1 MIKVSSLE
9 FNYRQSVKN
18 AINGIDFNI
27 NDGEIFGFLGP
38 SGAGKTTTQRII
50 VGLLRNYRGSVEVMG
65 LERRKWGRDFFE
77 KIGVVFDF
85 PNLYEKLTA
94 YENLDLFGSYYHN
107 NMANKEELLDSVGLL
122 PDKDKRVENY
132 SKGMKMRLNFIRSI
146 THDPNLLFFDEPTS
160 GLDPVNAKIIR
171 NMILALKKAGK
182 TIFLTTHNMTE
193 ADYLCDRVAFII
205 EGKVPVIDSPSEL
218 KLKHGSKTVE
228 VVYYPGNTASTDSNN
243 IGIGKAT
250 DHVTSIS
257 KETGTVSNNTEP
269 KSKNCLTVQFPL
281 NGIGSNKQFLE
292 ILSRYKIRTM
302 HTQEAT
308 LEDIFIKLTGRELQ

>member
-1 MIKVSSLE
+1 MIKVSNLE
-9 FNYRQSVKN
+9 FTYRQSVKK

-50 VGLLRNYRGSVEVMG
+50 IGLLRNYRGSVEVMG
-65 LERRKWGRDFFE
+65 LERKKWGRDFFE

-94 YENLDLFGSYYHN
+94 YENLNLFSSYYRN
-107 NMANKEELLDSVGLL
+107 NKANMEELLDSVGLL
-122 PDKDKRVENY
+122 PDRDKRVENY

-146 THDPNLLFFDEPTS
+146 LHDPVLLFFDEPTS

-171 NMILALKKAGK
+171 NMILALKKKGK
-182 TIFLTTHNMTE
+182 TIFLATHNMTE
-193 ADYLCDRVAFII
+193 ADFLCDRVAFII
-205 EGKVPVIDSPSEL
+205 EGKVPVIDSPAEL
-218 KLKHGSKTVE
+218 KLKHGRKIVE
-228 VVYYPGNTASTDSNN
+228 IVYYPGNITGTDN
-243 IGIGKAT
+243 IGIGKAIEG
-250 DHVTSIS
+250 VSSIS
-257 KETGTVSNNTEP
+257 KEADIGNNNTDP
-269 KSKNCLTVQFPL
+269 KSKQYLTAQFPL
-281 NGIGSNKQFLE
+281 AGIGRNKQFLE
-292 ILSRYKIRTM
+292 ILSRYEVRTM